1 MVVDHAVRPCLPR
14 SRLGPGGEGGGH
26 EVIAARGRRGVR
38 GPLAGG
44 ARRCDPARPDLRSQ
58 QAAEQ
63 VGLLFGPVALRAR
76 DPREGLERLTRSSG
90 SAPALPG

>member
-14 SRLGPGGEGGGH
+14 GRLGPGGEGGGH
-26 EVIAARGRRGVR
+26 KIIAGRGRRGVR

-63 VGLLFGPVALRAR
+63 VGLLFGPVALRAG
-76 DPREGLERLTRSSG
+76 DPREGLERLFQQ
-90 SAPALPG
+90 